1 MEEGLLISRYDAY
14 MCMKESENVV
24 CRWVDNGL
32 LQRFSSSGDWQF
44 SSNGINWKTHIS
56 MNRFLAKGTHSKTV
70 NETKNFILIS
80 DPDKVYEQY
89 NFFEKYKHMEEI
101 V

>member
-14 MCMKESENVV
+14 MCMKESKNVV
-24 CRWVDNGL
+24 CKWVDNGL
-32 LQRFSSSGDWQF
+32 LQRFTPAGNWQF
-44 SSNGINWKTHIS
+44 SLDGVTWNHHYTTNH
-56 MNRFLAKGTHSKTV
+56 FLAKGTHSKTV

-89 NFFEKYKHMEEI
+89 TFFEKYKHMEEI